1 MNSVYQQLR
10 SNFEADTAYQ
20 GADVL
25 AAILG
30 VIKVVYNYYS
40 TILSQHLNS
49 LYFLFAAID
58 LISQRDSNAYIEI
71 IFVIDMQFCETNIFF
86 FIVSKLPLC
95 KCLCVGISVFP
106 ILSLILI
113 RKHVS

>member
-58 LISQRDSNAYIEI
+58 LRLISQRDSNAYIEI
-71 IFVIDMQFCETNIFF
+71 IFVNDMQFCETNIFF
-86 FIVSKLPLC
+86 SLFLNYPFVNV
-95 KCLCVGISVFP
+95 CVLGSPFF
-106 ILSLILI
+106 LFFL
-113 RKHVS
+113 